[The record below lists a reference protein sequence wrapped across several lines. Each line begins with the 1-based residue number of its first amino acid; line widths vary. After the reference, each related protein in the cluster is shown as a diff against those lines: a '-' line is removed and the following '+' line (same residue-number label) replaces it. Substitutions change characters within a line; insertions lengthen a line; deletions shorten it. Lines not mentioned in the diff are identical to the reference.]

1 MFKAV
6 SVVLM
11 LMAPCS
17 SVALAL
23 SSSSA
28 SCICTAAEAMREYS
42 SSPSGVKV
50 TPRLERMNSTQFS
63 WLSSRFMAWV
73 MLGWLLPSTRAARV
87 KF

>member
-17 SVALAL
+17 SVAVAL

-28 SCICTAAEAMREYS
+28 SCICTAAEAIREYS

-73 MLGWLLPSTRAARV
+73 MLG
-87 KF
+87 